1 MAFDHKKYR
10 IERKEKLEAAGL
22 CINCG
27 KRPPEEGKKQ
37 CGLCLEACKRYT
49 KTSTAKKSAPLSV
62 IVQLIRPEIKEP
74 KQFIPIFQADIKTG
88 KVLLNRLDDVLPAM
102 NSF

>member
-37 CGLCLEACKRYT
+37 CTNCLENNRKQQ
-49 KTSTAKKSAPLSV
+49 KSSTLKKAAPPAAPLAGD
-62 IVQLIRPEIKEP
+62 RWEIKEP